1 MTPAKMFV
9 FVFVVALTLIPV
21 APAWSEHSGSEH
33 IERPRNST
41 VAATLFPSPQG
52 VSVHGTV
59 GGDDGDIYILPG
71 KAGQRLILSFAATIP
86 DACFSVSAPNS
97 PDELFEGS
105 SGQSSLDMILSETGP
120 YRIEVYL
127 MEGAGKR
134 RAVADYRLGVRLVS
148 AP

>member
-1 MTPAKMFV
+1 MTPAKAHV
-9 FVFVVALTLIPV
+9 FIFMVALALIP
-21 APAWSEHSGSEH
+21 ATPARSEQSGTEH
-33 IERPRNST
+33 IESPRNST

-97 PDELFEGS
+97 HEELFEGS

-120 YRIEVYL
+120 YQIEVYL